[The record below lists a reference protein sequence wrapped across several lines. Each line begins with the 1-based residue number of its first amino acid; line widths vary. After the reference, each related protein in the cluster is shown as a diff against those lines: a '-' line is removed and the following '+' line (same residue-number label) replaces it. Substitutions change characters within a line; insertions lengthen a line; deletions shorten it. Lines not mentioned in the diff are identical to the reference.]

1 MQLAEGR
8 TFESHLLAD
17 WYLRDAGN
25 DGSAGQFCGIPA
37 CSAYN
42 DVLLGMGLDSQSC
55 NPRAPIGAI
64 VGGAIGGVLLLG
76 VGISVWKAQMNK
88 PAARA
93 PQLPVATATA
103 TPMATATAT
112 PMATATA
119 IPMATATAT
128 PMV

>member
-42 DVLLGMGLDSQSC
+42 DVLLGMGLASQSC

-64 VGGAIGGVLLLG
+64 VGGVIWMPLLC

-103 TPMATATAT
+103 TPMATATA
-112 PMATATA
+112 
-119 IPMATATAT
+119 IPMATAT